1 MSSVTS
7 TPELVVDEKLAA
19 AVDQAREVLAVDV
32 PADQIGE
39 HIAVVAETEFVA
51 THLFTCLNPGY
62 VGWNWAVSVTRAP
75 ESDDVT
81 VDETVL
87 LPGEKS
93 LLAPEWLPW
102 DARVQPGDLGP
113 GDVLPTLPDD
123 PRLEPGYT
131 GSDIDTTED
140 DQLIPLLWELGLGR
154 VRVLSVI
161 GRDEAATRWAE
172 GDGGPNAP
180 IAKAVS
186 DQCVTCG
193 FLLPMGGPLGQAF
206 GLCAN
211 EFSPSDGSIVTL
223 DHGCGAHSD
232 AEPEPVAVAVLDLV
246 VDDRSPENLD
256 TAELTE
262 AELAEAGLAE
272 AELAEAEPTEEA
284 PTEEALTETE
294 SVQTEQAEPAQAE
307 APETPAALAEEP
319 AEAPPTPAESA
330 DEEST

>member
-7 TPELVVDEKLAA
+7 TPELVVDSKLAA
-19 AVDQAREVLAVDV
+19 AVDQAREVLSADI
-32 PADQIGE
+32 PADQIGK

-93 LLAPEWLPW
+93 LLAPAWLPW
-102 DARVQPGDLGP
+102 DERVQPGDLGA

-123 PRLEPGYT
+123 LRLEPGYT

-154 VRVLSVI
+154 VRVLSVV

-172 GDGGPNAP
+172 GDSGPNSP
-180 IAKAVS
+180 IAKGANH
-186 DQCVTCG
+186 QCVTCG
-193 FLLPMGGPLGQAF
+193 FLIAMGGPMGQAF

-232 AEPEPVAVAVLDLV
+232 AEPEPVAVPVVDLI
-246 VDDRSPENLD
+246 VDDRSPDNLD

-262 AELAEAGLAE
+262 AELAES
-272 AELAEAEPTEEA
+272 EPA
-284 PTEEALTETE
+284 PEPDTG
-294 SVQTEQAEPAQAE
+294 AEPASEPEAE
-307 APETPAALAEEP
+307 AAPELGSEAEHSAIPDESAGASEQAP
-319 AEAPPTPAESA
+319 LEAVTEAPSAAIEST